1 MMKARHT
8 HVRRLAGAIAIASSF
23 AAIPSA
29 HAQTSA
35 ADSAAAQSL
44 YDDGRK
50 LFTNKDYASA
60 CPKFQESQR
69 LDPTPVTEFWLA
81 DCYEHAGKTASAWAA
96 FLDLAATEHKTGG
109 PKSAERE
116 KVARDRAK
124 ALEPKLTQLTISV
137 AATTRV
143 DGLVIKRDGEPVLD
157 GQWGAPVAV
166 DPGNHT
172 IDASA
177 PGKAAWTKTLDVEG
191 AGQTVNVDVPA
202 LADAPASA
210 PAGAAAPGAAP
221 PPAPAPEQ
229 PAETKSSPLRTV
241 GLVVAGVG
249 AAGLVVGG
257 IFGGMA
263 LSSNSS
269 ANNGN
274 CGTAFGGTNEC
285 NATGVSDRSSAVRD
299 GNIST
304 IAFIAGGVLAAGGI
318 TLFFLAPK
326 SSVEAAPAVGMGTA
340 GVTLR
345 GSF

>member
-1 MMKARHT
+1 MMNSRRI
-8 HVRRLAGAIAIASSF
+8 HVRRLAGAMAIASSF
-23 AAIPSA
+23 VVIPSA
-29 HAQTSA
+29 HADASA

-44 YDDGRK
+44 YDEGRK
-50 LFTNKDYASA
+50 LFTNKDYANA

-81 DCYEHAGKTASAWAA
+81 DCYEHAGRTASAWAA

-143 DGLVIKRDGEPVLD
+143 QGLVVKRDGESVLD
-157 GQWGAPVAV
+157 GQWGSPVAV

-172 IDASA
+172 IEASA
-177 PGKAAWTKTLDVEG
+177 PGKETWTKTTDVEG
-191 AGQTVNVDVPA
+191 AGQTVTVEVPA
-202 LADAPASA
+202 LADAPTSS

-221 PPAPAPEQ
+221 QPTAPEQ
-229 PAETKSSPLRTV
+229 PEQTRSSPLRTV

-257 IFGGMA
+257 IFGAMA

-274 CGTAFGGTNEC
+274 CGASFGGPNEC
-285 NATGVSDRSSAVRD
+285 NATGVNDRSSAVRD
-299 GNIST
+299 GDIST
-304 IAFIAGGVLAAGGI
+304 IAFIAGGVLAAGGV

-326 SSVEAAPAVGMGTA
+326 SSVEAAPAVGMGSA
-340 GVTLR
+340 GLTLR
-345 GSF
+345 GNF